1 MLGRVYSHASSSPLL
16 PGCDKQASPRMKHE
30 FVSIMACPDWFF
42 SMLSMYKS
50 CWGRASRCFQCE
62 KPRLPVDFLVSTAIG
77 SRMDKIGTWF
87 NFLDTSKT
95 SLWVNK
101 NEKNM
106 TENGGSMSSTYSTG
120 IGDHVTASLPRM
132 KIWHRQ
138 ELWWNGWLVLGL
150 DAHSVWGSMWKKT
163 FPIGSMYG
171 IYANIWGILMGS
183 MLPI

>member
-106 TENGGSMSSTYSTG
+106 TENGGSMSFNLQYRYWRPCYSKSPKNEDLAPAGVVMKWVTRPRSWCPLRLRVNVEKNLSHR
-120 IGDHVTASLPRM
+120 IHVWY
-132 KIWHRQ
+132 IC
-138 ELWWNGWLVLGL
+138 
-150 DAHSVWGSMWKKT
+150 
-163 FPIGSMYG
+163 
-171 IYANIWGILMGS
+171 
-183 MLPI
+183 

>member
-77 SRMDKIGTWF
+77 SRMDQIGTWF

-101 NEKNM
+101 NEKKHDWEWWFHEFQLTVPVLETM
-106 TENGGSMSSTYSTG
+106 LQQVSQEWRFGTGRSCDEMGDSSS
-120 IGDHVTASLPRM
+120 
-132 KIWHRQ
+132 
-138 ELWWNGWLVLGL
+138 VLMPTPFEGQC
-150 DAHSVWGSMWKKT
+150 GKKP
-163 FPIGSMYG
+163 FP
-171 IYANIWGILMGS
+171 
-183 MLPI
+183 